1 MTEKITFEAPP
12 KKNYFSIFK
21 KFDDHPITKG
31 VKHLMLVFLFSF
43 SMLGFA
49 QTTPPLDDVLFAD
62 NCDEMT
68 GTTISYDGASQ
79 SVLWIAL
86 DYSADCNDITIDTE
100 GSTIDTEI
108 GLFDEFGGLIANDD
122 DGGTGLLSSLTIN
135 ELPSGT
141 YYIATGGFNMV
152 FELSDFTVTS
162 SSTSVGQITVNV
174 TTGSEPGSGS
184 GSAPANDL
192 FADAIAVSCGDTVLG
207 TTIDATLDEADA
219 PDGADTFADP
229 DSPWVWYSFTG
240 TTAGE
245 TVTLSTCNAG
255 SDFDTEIFVYTGTSG
270 ALTSVDEGYDEC
282 GSPDFFAET
291 SFESDGSTTYYIA
304 IGGWNVGD
312 VGNFELSVTCEAP
325 PACVPPTI
333 DSAVVSEDF
342 CDPDDG
348 SGTFNVIVEVSDLG
362 DSSPMFDDGTLQ
374 TAVALGT
381 NVLGPYDSGTNVTIN
396 IDTAD
401 DACDSSLGDFTYTCP
416 PPVPDNDGCAGA
428 LTLECGVTITGNN
441 ENATASGLDAEC
453 NGFAS
458 SSALDLFYT
467 FEADGLSSYTVGL
480 DDVDGGSSFDGVLFV
495 YSGPCD
501 DLTSIG
507 CSDSG
512 SPEEVTLD
520 APAAGTYTVRIFDY
534 FGTGDFTLDLTCVAP
549 PECPEPT
556 DLAPTTQS
564 PTATTFTWTPG
575 GDETSWEFALSQ
587 PDATEPEPA
596 SVVNEPS
603 GTAGHDPGQ
612 TFLVWVRAICGDN
625 IYSDWIT
632 LEYTSP
638 LQAPDND
645 LCDNAE
651 PIDCGDTV
659 SGTNV
664 GATNGDGVAG
674 DGCGSGASS
683 VGVWY
688 SFNGTGD
695 TVTAS
700 TCNSTTDFDTEI
712 TVYTGACGDLTCEGN
727 NDDDGEC
734 ATEFP
739 VGGPNLTS
747 TFTWESEIGTT
758 YYIYISGFDSDA
770 IGNFDLSLTC
780 EPPVNTPPTIL
791 GDQTITVS
799 VEENTTDVTDV
810 DAVDAEDDLAGID
823 LTYSISTTDGVDGAL
838 FNIDATTGEVSFI
851 NPPDFENPM
860 DFGGNNG
867 YNLRV
872 IVTDSGGLEDFQNIT
887 VLVTDVDE
895 TPTPDN
901 DLFADAIAV
910 ACDDT
915 VFGTTIGA
923 TLDEADAPD
932 GADTFADPDSPW
944 VWYSFTGTTAGETVT
959 LSTCNA
965 GSDFDTEIFV
975 YTGTSGALTSV
986 DEGYDECG
994 SPDFFAETSFE
1005 SDGSTTYYIA
1015 IGGWNA
1021 GDVGNFEL
1029 SITCEAPPAC
1039 VGPTITSAD
1048 VDETCNSEGSG
1059 TFDVVIEVSD
1069 LGNSSPMFDDGTT
1082 QTAVTLGTNVLGPY
1096 DSGQNVTINID
1107 TTDDAC
1113 DASLGDFTFTCP
1125 VEGPENDNC
1134 EDAEPIDCGDT
1145 VSGSTENATNSGGN
1159 GSPDVYYELEDTEAG
1174 TEVTVSLC
1182 GSSFDTYIG
1191 ILDACDGT
1199 LLFFN
1204 DDSCGLQSEVTF
1216 TSDGA
1221 TTYLI
1226 RVEGFASA
1234 SGAYNLAI
1242 SCEEPQPAPDNDLFE
1257 DAIAVSC
1264 GDTVLGTTIGATL
1277 DEADAPD
1284 SPDTPADPDSPWVW
1298 YSFTGTTAGETV
1310 TLSTCNAGSD
1320 FDTEIFVYTGTSGA
1334 LTSVDEGYDECGS
1347 PDFFAET
1354 SFESDGSTTYYIA
1367 IGGWNVG
1374 DVGNFELSVTCETPD
1389 PCDLPLEDYFWTG
1402 AVSTDWTEP
1411 GNWAGGIAPGLS
1423 VYGNVYILG
1432 GAPNY
1437 PVLTQN
1443 LYVAECSN
1451 VICDPGTSITVKPN
1465 VELTNDGIVDNF
1477 NNGAV
1482 VFESDDTGT
1491 AYIGPGSG
1499 LFFGEYTV
1507 ERYIPA
1513 KRAYRQLASPVFTS
1527 ESISENWQQ
1536 DTHITGPAGNTDGFD
1551 VTQTGN
1557 PSAYIFNNDSYLYEE
1572 LANTN
1577 ATNLMPGTMYHIL
1590 VRGDRNTDLTNNDA
1604 PPSITTLKATG
1615 ELTPENTGVPFVT
1628 SVNVPEQRFVAFG
1641 NPFQSQVDMGDV
1653 VSMSTNIDAVF
1664 YWVWDATLG
1673 TRGAY
1678 TAVFADSGIA
1688 SAGDSDANQFLQAG
1702 QAAWVYTS
1710 GAGLSEVVI
1719 DQSAKDNSQLETD
1732 IFRNGSTADQGQLRL
1747 SLYESGTLANGGT
1760 ATDAVLVLF
1769 DSNGNNGVDAYD
1781 AVNITNLDE
1790 NFATNN
1796 DGVLLSIENRATPVD
1811 EDEIPLEI
1819 NTYRSTN
1826 YTIVAQGTAIQGATA
1841 FLYDAYLN
1849 VHTEIPATGIVNY
1862 DYTVDSSLPGTV
1874 ANNRFKIVFSNSV
1887 LSIDDLN
1894 IANVLMY
1901 PNPTNLGKFYLN
1913 VPLGMDDLEV
1923 TIYDVLGVELYNNT
1937 GFNSGMEITIDL
1949 GAEFSM
1955 GTYFVHLNSQ
1965 GKTVT
1970 KKLIIN

>member
-21 KFDDHPITKG
+21 KFDDHPIPKG

-68 GTTISYDGASQ
+68 DTTISYDGASQ

-520 APAAGTYTVRIFDY
+520 TPAAGTYTVRIFDY

-549 PECPEPT
+549 PACVGPT
-556 DLAPTTQS
+556 IDSAVVSEDFCDPDDGSGSFNVIVEVSDLGNSS
-564 PTATTFTWTPG
+564 PMFDDGTLQTAV
-575 GDETSWEFALSQ
+575 AL
-587 PDATEPEPA
+587 
-596 SVVNEPS
+596 
-603 GTAGHDPGQ
+603 
-612 TFLVWVRAICGDN
+612 
-625 IYSDWIT
+625 
-632 LEYTSP
+632 
-638 LQAPDND
+638 
-645 LCDNAE
+645 
-651 PIDCGDTV
+651 
-659 SGTNV
+659 GTNV
-664 GATNGDGVAG
+664 LGPYDSGTSVTISIDAADDDCDSSLGEFTFTCPQPAPANDLFADAIAVACDDTVLGTTINATLDEADAPDGADTFADP
-674 DGCGSGASS
+674 DSPW
-683 VGVWY
+683 VWY
-688 SFNGTGD
+688 SFTGTTAGE
-695 TVTAS
+695 TVTLS
-700 TCNSTTDFDTEI
+700 TCNAGSDFDTEI
-712 TVYTGACGDLTCEGN
+712 FVYTGTSGA
-727 NDDDGEC
+727 
-734 ATEFP
+734 
-739 VGGPNLTS
+739 LTS
-747 TFTWESEIGTT
+747 VDEGYDECGSPDFFAETSFESDGSTT
-758 YYIYISGFDSDA
+758 YYIA
-770 IGNFDLSLTC
+770 IGGWNVGDVGNFELSITC
-780 EPPVNTPPTIL
+780 EAPVNTPPTIL

-1159 GSPDVYYELEDTEAG
+1159 GSPDVYYELAGTEAG

-1191 ILDACDGT
+1191 ILDACDGSQ
-1199 LLFFN
+1199 LFDN

-1257 DAIAVSC
+1257 DAIAIAC
-1264 GDTVLGTTIGATL
+1264 DDTVLGTTIGATL

-1284 SPDTPADPDSPWVW
+1284 SPDTFADPDSPWVW
-1298 YSFTGTTAGETV
+1298 YSFTGTTAGEIV

-1334 LTSVDEGYDECGS
+1334 LTSVAEGYDECGS

-1423 VYGNVYILG
+1423 VYGNVYIIG

-1482 VFESDDTGT
+1482 VFESDETGS
-1491 AYIGPGSG
+1491 AYIGMGMG
-1499 LFFGEYTV
+1499 TFNGDYTV

-1527 ESISENWQQ
+1527 EPISENWQQ

-1577 ATNLMPGTMYHIL
+1577 ATGLMPGTMYHIL
-1590 VRGDRNTDLTNNDA
+1590 IRGDRNTDLTNNDA
-1604 PPSITTLKATG
+1604 PPSVTTLRATG
-1615 ELTPENTGVPFVT
+1615 ALDTENVGGYTV

-1641 NPFQSQVDMGDV
+1641 NPFQSQVDMSDV
-1653 VSMSTNIDAVF
+1653 VSLSTNIDNVF
-1664 YWVWDATLG
+1664 YWVWDPTLG

-1678 TAVFADSGIA
+1678 TAVFTDGSGA
-1688 SAGDSDANQFLQAG
+1688 SSPDTDANQFLQAG

-1710 GAGLSEVVI
+1710 GAGLSEVEI
-1719 DQSAKDNSQLETD
+1719 DQSAKDNSQVETD